1 MHVCRYNLVGLL
13 LFCLLLEMMRC
24 EFECCDQRSSKLRT
38 TPKAWL
44 LLVPDK
50 PLKSKSFLW
59 PAAQPQMK
67 MMMTMTMWRLAYL
80 QFVVTMRI
88 LMIKGISIM
97 IGSQKVANG
106 KTEVKAKS

>member
-44 LLVPDK
+44 LPVPDK
-50 PLKSKSFLW
+50 PQKSKSFLW

-67 MMMTMTMWRLAYL
+67 MMMTTIWSLAYL
-80 QFVVTMRI
+80 QFVVTMMI
-88 LMIKGISIM
+88 LMIKGIM
-97 IGSQKVANG
+97 IGVA
-106 KTEVKAKS
+106 KEVKVKW